1 MEFEKSAGAGL
12 HGASLRRIWLGRC
25 IWVSRLASP
34 SAGSASA
41 RTAALGFKSSH
52 RIIKKDPQMRIL
64 FYWRRRRDLNPRD
77 THAPYSLSRGAPS
90 ASWVLLHRSN
100 YLFDKAKMLVCQQW
114 RRGWDS
120 NPCGV
125 APKRFSRP
133 PRYDHFDTSP
143 GGENRAVAR
152 ELYYHDS
159 RGVSTAF

>member
-1 MEFEKSAGAGL
+1 MKNILAVLLLQNSFCISKASQFFLFTPRFSFRRKRVGAN
-12 HGASLRRIWLGRC
+12 RC
-25 IWVSRLASP
+25 ARVQIFSP
-34 SAGSASA
+34 DN
-41 RTAALGFKSSH
+41 
-52 RIIKKDPQMRIL
+52 KKGPADADP
-64 FYWRRRRDLNPRD
+64 FFWRRRRDLNPRD

-100 YLFDKAKMLVCQQW
+100 YLFDKAKLPVCLQW